1 MCRERAAKRPQ
12 DSAAQHKLL
21 GLLRSPFATR
31 GRSYLQQGA
40 DGRAE
45 QSQVIMALKALKAA
59 HTPVGAALCRER
71 AAKRPQDSA
80 AQHKLL
86 GLLRSP
92 FATRGR
98 SYLQQGADGRAEQ
111 SQVIMALK
119 ALKAAHTPVGAALC
133 RERAAKRPQ
142 DSAAQHKLL
151 GLLRSPFATRG
162 RSYNSGVGKSFQPS
176 AVSRNIITA
185 NPPITPSV
193 AAVWCPLRW
202 VSGITSW
209 DTTNSIAPAASPMLM
224 G

>member
-1 MCRERAAKRPQ
+1 VSRRAAKRPQ

-40 DGRAE
+40 AGRAE
-45 QSQVIMALKALKAA
+45 QSQVIMVLKALKAA

-71 AAKRPQDSA
+71 AAKRPQVSA

-98 SYLQQGADGRAEQ
+98 SY
-111 SQVIMALK
+111 K
-119 ALKAAHTPVGAALC
+119 
-133 RERAAKRPQ
+133 
-142 DSAAQHKLL
+142 
-151 GLLRSPFATRG
+151 
-162 RSYNSGVGKSFQPS
+162 SGVGKSFQPN

-185 NPPITPSV
+185 NPPINPSV
-193 AAVWCPLRW
+193 AAV
-202 VSGITSW
+202 
-209 DTTNSIAPAASPMLM
+209 
-224 G
+224 